1 MNKKFHMKKIFFSII
16 LSGLFL
22 SAVSQETVM
31 PTPPQKGTMFIKN
44 ATIHVGNGTVINNGV
59 IQIKDGKIEKVG
71 SDISV
76 PADAKAIDAKGKH
89 VYPGII
95 LPISNLG
102 LVEISA
108 VRASSDAREIG
119 DMNPNVR
126 SIVAYNTDS
135 KVINTLRS
143 QGVLMAN
150 IVPQGSFLAGSSSV
164 VQLDAWNYQD
174 AAVKTDAG
182 MHLYMPSLMPRP
194 DFGRFGGGGGGRFGP
209 QQGNTTD
216 PVKEGLN
223 KIEELKSF
231 FTQAKAYFAEGAHK
245 ETNLKF
251 EAVKGLFD
259 KSQKFYVHGN
269 TVRQMLVALDFVKQ
283 FNFDVVIVG
292 GSDSWQIA
300 DLLKQHNV
308 SVVLSQMHSLP
319 TAEDDDVDQPYKS
332 AAALQKAGVVFSIS
346 DDDAQTRG
354 KNILFNAG
362 TAATYGLTKEE
373 ALSAITLNAAKI
385 MGVADKAGSIEV
397 GKDANI
403 VISEGDLLDM
413 RTSKVTD
420 ALIQGREIDLTDKHK
435 LLNDRFNKKY
445 NLKTT
450 TPAKAF

>member
-1 MNKKFHMKKIFFSII
+1 MKKIFFSIVFG
-16 LSGLFL
+16 GLFF
-22 SAVSQETVM
+22 SPFSQETVL
-31 PTPPQKGTMFIKN
+31 PTPAQKGTMFIKN
-44 ATIHVGNGTVINNGV
+44 ATIHVGNGTVINNGT

-71 SDISV
+71 NDINI

-95 LPISNLG
+95 LPVSNLG
-102 LVEISA
+102 LVEVSA
-108 VRASSDAREIG
+108 VRATADVRELG

-143 QGVLMAN
+143 QGILMAN

-194 DFGRFGGGGGGRFGP
+194 DFGRFGGGGGRFGP
-209 QQGNTTD
+209 QQSSTTD

-231 FTQAKAYFAEGAHK
+231 FTQAKAYFAEASHK

-251 EAVKGLFD
+251 DAVKGLFD
-259 KSQKFYVHGN
+259 KTQKLYVHGN
-269 TVRQMLVALDFVKQ
+269 MVRQMLIALDFVKQ

-308 SVVLSQMHSLP
+308 SVVLNQMHSLP
-319 TAEDDDVDQPYKS
+319 TAADDDVDQPYKS
-332 AAALQKAGVVFSIS
+332 AAALQKAGVTFSIS
-346 DDDAQTRG
+346 DDDPQTRG

-362 TAATYGLTKEE
+362 TAATYGLSKEE
-373 ALSAITLNAAKI
+373 ALQAITLNAAKI
-385 MGVADKAGSIEV
+385 MGVADKAGSIEA

-413 RTSKVTD
+413 RTSKVTA

-445 NLKTT
+445 ELKPK

>member
-1 MNKKFHMKKIFFSII
+1 MKKIFFSII
-16 LSGLFL
+16 MCGLFFA
-22 SAVSQETVM
+22 AVSQETVL
-31 PTPPQKGTMFIKN
+31 PAAAQKGTMFIKN
-44 ATIHVGNGTVINNGV
+44 ATIHVGNGTVINNGI

-71 SDISV
+71 SDITV

-89 VYPGII
+89 VYPGIM
-95 LPISNLG
+95 LPVSNLG

-108 VRASSDAREIG
+108 VRASSDVRELG

-143 QGVLMAN
+143 QGILLAN

-174 AAVKTDAG
+174 AAYKLDAG

-194 DFGRFGGGGGGRFGP
+194 EFSRFGGGGGGRFGP
-209 QQGNTTD
+209 QQGNQTD

-231 FTQAKAYFAEGAHK
+231 FTQARAYFAEGTHK

-259 KSQKFYVHGN
+259 KTQKFYVHSN
-269 TVRQMLVALDFVKQ
+269 TVRQMLIALDFVKQ

-308 SVVLSQMHSLP
+308 AVVLNQMHSLP

-332 AAALQKAGVVFSIS
+332 AAALQKAGVTFSIS

-373 ALSAITLNAAKI
+373 ALQAITLNAAKI
-385 MGVADKAGSIEV
+385 MGVADRTGSIET

-403 VISEGDLLDM
+403 VISEGDIMDM

-420 ALIQGREIDLTDKHK
+420 AFIQGREIDLTDKHK

-445 NLKTT
+445 NLKPA
-450 TPAKAF
+450 TPTKAF

>member
-1 MNKKFHMKKIFFSII
+1 MKKIFFIVS
-16 LSGLFL
+16 LWGFL
-22 SAVSQETVM
+22 VANAQETVL
-31 PTPPQKGTMFIKN
+31 PTPPQKGLLFIKN
-44 ATIHVGNGTVINNGV
+44 ATIHVGNGKVINNGT
-59 IQIKDGKIEKVG
+59 IQVKDGKIEQVGENISIPQGDVKV
-71 SDISV
+71 V
-76 PADAKAIDAKGKH
+76 DAGGKH

-95 LPISNLG
+95 LPVSNLG

-108 VRASSDAREIG
+108 VRASTDVREIG

-143 QGVLMAN
+143 SGILMAN

-182 MHLYMPSLMPRP
+182 MHLYMPTLMARP
-194 DFGRFGGGGGGRFGP
+194 QGGRFGGGGGRFGP
-209 QQGNTTD
+209 QQSAETD

-223 KIEELKSF
+223 KIEELKAF
-231 FTQAKAYFAEGAHK
+231 FNEAKAYFAESSHQA
-245 ETNLKF
+245 TNLKF

-259 KSQKFYVHGN
+259 KSMKFYVHGN
-269 TVRQMLVALDFVKQ
+269 TVRQMLVAIDFVKQ
-283 FNFDVVIVG
+283 FGFDVVIVG

-308 SVVLSQMHSLP
+308 SVVLQQPHSLP
-319 TAEDDDVDQPYKS
+319 TAADDDVDQPYKT
-332 AAALQKAGVVFSIS
+332 AAQLQKAGVVFSIS

-354 KNILFNAG
+354 KNILYNAG

-373 ALSAITLNAAKI
+373 ALQAITLNAAKI
-385 MGVADKAGSIEV
+385 MGVADKAGSIEA

-403 VISEGDLLDM
+403 IISEGDLLDM

-420 ALIQGREIDLTDKHK
+420 AFIQGRKIDLTDKHK
-435 LLNDRFNKKY
+435 LLYERFNFKY
-445 NLKTT
+445 NLK
-450 TPAKAF
+450 PAKAF

>member
-1 MNKKFHMKKIFFSII
+1 MRKIFFSIVFG
-16 LSGLFL
+16 GLFL
-22 SAVSQETVM
+22 TAVSQETVL
-31 PTPPQKGTMFIKN
+31 PTPAQKGTMYIKN

-71 SDISV
+71 NDIV
-76 PADAKAIDAKGKH
+76 IPQGETKVIDAMGKQ

-95 LPISNLG
+95 LPVSNLG

-108 VRASSDAREIG
+108 VRASSDVREIG

-194 DFGRFGGGGGGRFGP
+194 DFSRFGGGGGGRFGP
-209 QQGNTTD
+209 QQSSTTD

-231 FTQAKAYFAEGAHK
+231 FTQAKAYFAETSHK

-259 KSQKFYVHGN
+259 KSQKLYVHGN

-319 TAEDDDVDQPYKS
+319 TAADDDIDQPYKS
-332 AAALQKAGVVFSIS
+332 AAALQKAGVTFSIS
-346 DDDAQTRG
+346 DDDPQTRG

-373 ALSAITLNAAKI
+373 ALQAITLNAAKI
-385 MGVADKAGSIEV
+385 MGVSDKAGSIEV

-403 VISEGDLLDM
+403 VISDGDLLDM
-413 RTSKVTD
+413 RTSKVSL

-445 NLKTT
+445 DLKKTT